1 MKNNKILIIE
11 DEVSIADLLKY
22 KLEKEGYVA
31 EAVYTGNEGLKA
43 LKRFSPSLLLLDLML
58 PDMNGLDI
66 CRNVTLQYNIPIIMI
81 TAKNDIIDKVLGLES
96 GADDYITKPFDFREV
111 IARIKSTLRRMYPEN
126 NTIEKTS
133 AQIVFQDIVIDN
145 NGRIVY
151 KNGDEIALTPKEY
164 DLLLFLCN
172 NEGRV
177 FTREYLLDVI
187 WGYEFAGDT
196 RTVDVH
202 VRRIRKKLEL
212 DKELTT
218 VFGVGY
224 RLNRRG

>member
-1 MKNNKILIIE
+1 MKHNKILIIE

-22 KLEKEGYVA
+22 KLEKEGFEVQTA
-31 EAVYTGNEGLKA
+31 NTGADGLK
-43 LKRFSPSLLLLDLML
+43 KIREFEPSLLLLDLML
-58 PDMNGLDI
+58 PDTNGLAI
-66 CRNVTLQYNIPIIMI
+66 CKTVTIKYNIPIIMI
-81 TAKNDIIDKVLGLES
+81 TAKNDVIDKVLGLES

-111 IARIKSTLRRMYPEN
+111 MARIKSTLRRMYPE
-126 NTIEKTS
+126 TPGAGESKLY
-133 AQIVFQDIVIDN
+133 FQDIVIDKQ
-145 NGRIVY
+145 GRIVTN
-151 KNGDEIALTPKEY
+151 NGKEVSLTPKEY
-164 DLLLFLCN
+164 DLLLCLCE

-177 FTREYLLDVI
+177 FTRESLLDII

-202 VRRIRKKLEL
+202 VRRIRKKLGL

-224 RLNRRG
+224 RINKRG

>member
-22 KLEKEGYVA
+22 KLEKEGFVV
-31 EAVYTGNEGLKA
+31 EAVYTGTDGIKA
-43 LKRFSPSLLLLDLML
+43 LKRFVPSLLLLDLML
-58 PDMNGLDI
+58 PDINGLDI
-66 CRNVTLQYNIPIIMI
+66 CKTATVEYNIPIIMI
-81 TAKNDIIDKVLGLES
+81 TAKTDVIDKVLGLES

-126 NTIEKTS
+126 TPEKNS
-133 AQIVFQDIVIDN
+133 KEILFQDIVIDN
-145 NGRIVY
+145 DGRIVY
-151 KNGDEIALTPKEY
+151 KNGDETALTPKEY
-164 DLLLFLCN
+164 DLLVFLCK

-224 RLNRRG
+224 RLNRRR